1 MSGIEVSS
9 GARSSVDTD
18 EIHERAMYLDMLA
31 ATVSSWRFDVREAA
45 AAVAAVPQAAPY
57 DFARSDL
64 VAAEAALERASDQA
78 ARVGAAAAVAA
89 TAYGTADRVANS
101 LVDWVGGLA
110 GRAVGLFATRAL
122 PALITPL
129 ASSVLPVVIP
139 ALVAAGVVWAH
150 PVSRRA
156 VATLGADLGSWIG
169 ANSRYVATPAAV
181 GLVRAAVSASDD
193 VVAGALRLP
202 RRAADAGLVGVV
214 SSPLVA
220 ATTRLIDTPVSV
232 APVGAARTVAAP
244 STVADIAARIP
255 ANAPGQSQIRIEKY
269 EGPEGDRA
277 WSVYVGSTVEFGVGE
292 SEEPFD
298 LESAIGTMAGE
309 DGAAYRAVEQAMA
322 EAGVGAGEP
331 VALAGHS
338 QGGLVAAALA
348 RSGDYAVDSLVTF
361 GAPSAQI
368 PAPDGVPTVVVE
380 HADDLV
386 PALAGQAPADDART
400 VVSRD
405 TLSREQEGDSLL
417 SAHSIEEYARTADL
431 MDRSDDQRLVEFRES
446 LTRSIAAGAS
456 GQATEYRA
464 DREPR

>member
-1 MSGIEVSS
+1 
-9 GARSSVDTD
+9 
-18 EIHERAMYLDMLA
+18 
-31 ATVSSWRFDVREAA
+31 
-45 AAVAAVPQAAPY
+45 
-57 DFARSDL
+57 
-64 VAAEAALERASDQA
+64 
-78 ARVGAAAAVAA
+78 VGAAASVAA

-110 GRAVGLFATRAL
+110 GRAVGFFATRAL
-122 PALITPL
+122 PALIAPL
-129 ASSVLPVVIP
+129 ASSALPVIVP

-156 VATLGADLGSWIG
+156 VAALGADLGSWIG

-181 GLVRAAVSASDD
+181 GLVRAVVSASDD

-202 RRAADAGLVGVV
+202 RRAADARLV
-214 SSPLVA
+214 
-220 ATTRLIDTPVSV
+220 DTPVSV
-232 APVGAARTVAAP
+232 APVGGARTITAP

-255 ANAPGQSQIRIEKY
+255 ANAPGQPQIRIEKY

-277 WSVYVGSTVEFGVGE
+277 WAVYVGSTVEFGVGE

-309 DGAAYRAVEQAMA
+309 DGAAYRAVEQAMSD
-322 EAGVGAGEP
+322 AGVAADEP
-331 VALAGHS
+331 VTLAGHS

-348 RSGDYAVDSLVTF
+348 GSGDYAVDSLVTF

-380 HADDLV
+380 HSDDLV

-417 SAHSIEEYARTADL
+417 SAHSIEEYTRTADL

-446 LTRSIAAGAS
+446 LMRSAASGAS
-456 GQATEYRA
+456 GVATEYRA

>member
-1 MSGIEVSS
+1 MSGIDVSS

-31 ATVSSWRFDVREAA
+31 ATVSAWRFDVREAA
-45 AAVAAVPQAAPY
+45 AAVAAVPQAAAY

-64 VAAEAALERASDQA
+64 LAAGAALERASDQA

-101 LVDWVGGLA
+101 LFDWMGGLA
-110 GRAVGLFATRAL
+110 GRAVGFLATRAL
-122 PALITPL
+122 PALIAPL
-129 ASSVLPVVIP
+129 AGSALPVVIP

-181 GLVRAAVSASDD
+181 GLVRAVVSASDD
-193 VVAGALRLP
+193 VIAGALRLP

-220 ATTRLIDTPVSV
+220 GTTRLVDTPVSV
-232 APVGAARTVAAP
+232 APVGGARTITAP

-255 ANAPGQSQIRIEKY
+255 ANAPGQPQIRIEKY

-277 WSVYVGSTVEFGVGE
+277 WAVYVGSTVEFGVGE

-322 EAGVGAGEP
+322 DAGVGADEP
-331 VALAGHS
+331 VTLAGHS

-348 RSGDYAVDSLVTF
+348 QSGDYAVESLVTF

-368 PAPDGVPTVVVE
+368 PAADGVSTVVVE
-380 HADDLV
+380 HSDDLV

-417 SAHSIEEYARTADL
+417 SAHSIEEYTRTADL
-431 MDRSDDQRLVEFRES
+431 MDRSDDQRVVEFRES
-446 LTRSIAAGAS
+446 LMRSVAGGAS
-456 GQATEYRA
+456 GAATEYRA
-464 DREPR
+464 DRELR